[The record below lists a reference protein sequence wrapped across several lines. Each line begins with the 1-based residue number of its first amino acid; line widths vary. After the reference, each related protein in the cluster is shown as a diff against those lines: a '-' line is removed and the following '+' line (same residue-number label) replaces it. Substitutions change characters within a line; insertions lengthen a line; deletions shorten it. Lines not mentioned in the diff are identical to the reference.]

1 MSQVIKTGLRPTK
14 VRDTDGT
21 FEKFD
26 RNVTMVDPPAFVEDV
41 PDCVVVVAVE
51 LDAVF
56 NVTRLLFEYMFA
68 LLRFKSAYTSIAAPL
83 VTLLR
88 EFVYTAKLVVSTIL
102 WISAT

>member
-1 MSQVIKTGLRPTK
+1 VSQVIKTGLRPRK
-14 VRDTDGT
+14 VRDTVGR

-51 LDAVF
+51 LNAVELNAVF

-102 WISAT
+102 

>member
-1 MSQVIKTGLRPTK
+1 MNTGLRPTNVK
-14 VRDTDGT
+14 DTVGT

-26 RNVTMVDPPAFVEDV
+26 RNVTMVDPPAFVEDE

-56 NVTRLLFEYMFA
+56 NVIRLLFEYIFA

-88 EFVYTAKLVVSTIL
+88 EFVYMAKLVVSTIF
-102 WISAT
+102 

>member
-1 MSQVIKTGLRPTK
+1 VSHVIKTGLRPTN
-14 VRDTDGT
+14 VRDTVGT

-26 RNVTMVDPPAFVEDV
+26 RNVTMVEPPAFVEDV
-41 PDCVVVVAVE
+41 PDCDVVVAVE

-83 VTLLR
+83 VTLLS
-88 EFVYTAKLVVSTIL
+88 EFVYMAKLVVSTIF
-102 WISAT
+102 